1 MSHGRLVEISDTR
14 LFVEERGEGQ
24 ALPLV
29 VLHGGPGLDHHVFA
43 DYLDPIT
50 AGGHVKL
57 LLVDERAQGRS
68 DRTSDPATW
77 TLERMAKDVSEL
89 AAALSLETYA
99 VLGHSFGSFL
109 ALQHAIDEPGDAA
122 ATILVGSVPSSRWLE
137 RVQDELEAFE
147 PAELR
152 QQVIA
157 SWEAEKKVESETA
170 VEDLYRQQLPFHFR
184 DPRDPR
190 IDEYLVRAKEVR
202 YSPAVLRHFA
212 SRQYGGIEA
221 EARLGEIA
229 QPVLVLSGRY
239 DRVCPAEAGEFMAEQ
254 ISDAELVVFEESAHM
269 SFVEEPQRFQEA
281 VVDFLG
287 QRLLRGGI

>member
-1 MSHGRLVEISDTR
+1 
-14 LFVEERGEGQ
+14 
-24 ALPLV
+24 
-29 VLHGGPGLDHHVFA
+29 
-43 DYLDPIT
+43 
-50 AGGHVKL
+50 
-57 LLVDERAQGRS
+57 
-68 DRTSDPATW
+68 
-77 TLERMAKDVSEL
+77 
-89 AAALSLETYA
+89 
-99 VLGHSFGSFL
+99 
-109 ALQHAIDEPGDAA
+109 
-122 ATILVGSVPSSRWLE
+122 
-137 RVQDELEAFE
+137 
-147 PAELR
+147 
-152 QQVIA
+152 VIA